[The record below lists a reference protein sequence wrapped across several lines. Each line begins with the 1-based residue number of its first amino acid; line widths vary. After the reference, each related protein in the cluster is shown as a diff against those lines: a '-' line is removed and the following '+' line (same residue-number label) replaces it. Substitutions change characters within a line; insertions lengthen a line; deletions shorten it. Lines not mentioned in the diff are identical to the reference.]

1 MYGRPRQEL
10 YGTSD
15 PRPVDRFA
23 EEGKGDLVALVQIQQ
38 AAEEVVIVCTF
49 GNSGL
54 TPPHL
59 GDLLASGSGYEDF
72 RDPSYFIEKVGER
85 IICLERCFNV
95 REGFDRKDDT
105 LPQRM
110 FTEPLLNAGEATG
123 QVIRR
128 MDTLLNEYYNFL
140 GYDQNGVPTPKRLK
154 QLGLKEITE
163 DLKPTQK

>member
-23 EEGKGDLVALVQIQQ
+23 DEGKGDMVALVQKQQ

-54 TPPHL
+54 TPSML
-59 GDLLASGSGYEDF
+59 GDLLASASGYEEL
-72 RDPSYFIEKVGER
+72 RDPVYFDKVGER
-85 IICLERCFNV
+85 IVCLERCFNV

-105 LPQRM
+105 LPRRM

-123 QVIRR
+123 QMIRK
-128 MDTLLNEYYNFL
+128 MDTLLDEYYEAF
-140 GYDQNGVPTPKRLK
+140 GYDQRGIPAPRRIEK
-154 QLGLKEITE
+154 LGMKKLLE
-163 DLKPTQK
+163 DHPL